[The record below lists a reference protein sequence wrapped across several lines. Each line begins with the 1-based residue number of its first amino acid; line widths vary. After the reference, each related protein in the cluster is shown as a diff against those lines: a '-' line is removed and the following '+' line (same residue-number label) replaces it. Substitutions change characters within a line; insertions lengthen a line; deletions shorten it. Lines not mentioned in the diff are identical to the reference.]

1 MPPTSRTTPAR
12 CSDGAFHRS
21 ANTATPTPELP
32 GRLAANQVDGL
43 TSVTIQRA
51 YSLTDTPS
59 ALADF
64 ANGTLGK
71 LVVDLDGDGVP
82 DGP

>member
-1 MPPTSRTTPAR
+1 
-12 CSDGAFHRS
+12 
-21 ANTATPTPELP
+21 
-32 GRLAANQVDGL
+32 
-43 TSVTIQRA
+43 VTIQRA
-51 YSLTDTPS
+51 YSLADTPT

-64 ANGTLGK
+64 AGGTLGK